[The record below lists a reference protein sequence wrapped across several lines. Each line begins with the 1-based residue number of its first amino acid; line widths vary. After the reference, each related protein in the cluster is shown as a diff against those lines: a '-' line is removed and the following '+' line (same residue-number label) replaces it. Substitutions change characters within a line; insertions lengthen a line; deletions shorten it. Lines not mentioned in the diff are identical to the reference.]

1 MNNENIKRSFDE
13 VAKET
18 LDNLAD
24 DDPNKEEPT
33 ITHTKKIPYR

>member
-1 MNNENIKRSFDE
+1 MKNENIKRSFDE

-18 LDNLAD
+18 QDNIDD

-33 ITHTKKIPYR
+33 IMHKNSV